1 MASIVEILIERLQN
15 LNPIEYFTFT
25 VNALVFIFSKQI
37 ARMHGEDDLAKTRL
51 RLRTLHSFNLVVFL
65 AFIIS
70 IILLNS
76 SYPDEQISQS
86 SLCLL
91 IAYVIYNIADGVILK
106 KYGEVISVMGSA
118 RTVETATSRTLELI
132 ILGIILI
139 TSGITLINIWGI
151 TGILETTGAI
161 GFLALLIFTT
171 KDYWLNDFL
180 SGILI
185 ISGNSAKRGDVI
197 SIPDLNVLGIIMEI
211 GGLQT
216 RVRDL
221 AQSHDIEIPNNAM
234 LNHRTD
240 FYKDNPGGPHKEFV
254 EFNIGYGV
262 DTKVVNDYL
271 NQAYQEAKKNCT
283 GLDEDRQPII
293 SLKENANNAVIWR
306 ITYFVSSPRQLLKIR
321 DEINL
326 AAYNLQGEFG
336 IDLST
341 PTLEKSVANN

>member
-76 SYPDEQISQS
+76 SYPDEQISQP

-91 IAYVIYNIADGVILK
+91 IAYVIYNIADGLILK
-106 KYGEVISVMGSA
+106 RYGEVISVMGSA

-132 ILGIILI
+132 VLGIILI

-221 AQSHDIEIPNNAM
+221 AQGHDIEIPNNAM

-254 EFNIGYGV
+254 EFNIDRLSIGIRCLTFPLVIIVVSIHLPISECGGKVFSNVIYGPSRLNGLSSRGANCV
-262 DTKVVNDYL
+262 WEIQTSQNNTGTVYVV
-271 NQAYQEAKKNCT
+271 KF
-283 GLDEDRQPII
+283 R
-293 SLKENANNAVIWR
+293 
-306 ITYFVSSPRQLLKIR
+306 
-321 DEINL
+321 
-326 AAYNLQGEFG
+326 
-336 IDLST
+336 
-341 PTLEKSVANN
+341 

>member
-1 MASIVEILIERLQN
+1 MTQFADILIERIQDMSS
-15 LNPIEYFTFT
+15 IEYFTFT
-25 VNALVFIFSKQI
+25 INALVFVFSNQI
-37 ARMHGEDDLAKTRL
+37 ARLHGEDDKTKTKMRL
-51 RLRTLHSFNLVVFL
+51 RILHSFNLVVFL
-65 AFIIS
+65 SFILS
-70 IILLNS
+70 IIVVENS
-76 SYPDEQISQS
+76 YLDEQISES

-91 IAYVIYNIADGVILK
+91 IAYVFYNIADGLILTR
-106 KYGEVISVMGSA
+106 YGEEITVMGSA

-132 ILGIILI
+132 VLTIILI

-151 TGILETTGAI
+151 TGILETTGAV

-221 AQSHDIEIPNNAM
+221 AQGHDIEIPNNAM

-240 FYKDNPGGPHKEFV
+240 FYKDNPGGPHREFV
-254 EFNIGYGV
+254 DFNIGYGIESQ
-262 DTKVVNDYL
+262 VVEDFL
-271 NQAYQEAKKNCT
+271 NHAYKDAKNNST
-283 GLDEDRQPII
+283 GLDDTLQPII
-293 SLKENANNAVIWR
+293 SLKENGNNAVRWR
-306 ITYFVSSPRQLLKIR
+306 LTYHVSSPRHLLKIR

-326 AAYNLQGEFG
+326 SAYNLQEQYG

-341 PTLEKSVANN
+341 PNLERSVSIE